1 MKNKY
6 KKMEK
11 LTAKSNHRTECY
23 LQAYQREGIHRI
35 YLLIKSY
42 WIMTLLLLLIN
53 RFHINN
59 KLIMIH

>member
-6 KKMEK
+6 KKMKK
-11 LTAKSNHRTECY
+11 LTAKSNHRTNFY
-23 LQAYQREGIHRI
+23 LQAHQKEGIHRI

-42 WIMTLLLLLIN
+42 WIMINLLLLKN

-59 KLIMIH
+59 NMIMIH